1 MKRDEIFQSKY
12 LKSSDLGG
20 KPVVVRIQAAPYEPL
35 KSPEGK
41 EQSKTVL
48 YFAKAKKALPL
59 NMVNWDSV
67 ADICGDDT
75 DTWPGH
81 SIEIYPT
88 QTTMG
93 GKLVD
98 CVRIRRPR
106 GQLPLKAPPVPA
118 PAPVDDNDDGG
129 MDDEIPF

>member
-12 LKSSDLGG
+12 LKAADLAG
-20 KPVVVRIQAAPYEPL
+20 KPVVVKIQAAPFETL

-48 YFAKAKKALPL
+48 YFTKAKKALPL
-59 NMVNWDSV
+59 NMINWDSV

-75 DTWPGH
+75 DAWPGH
-81 SIEIYPT
+81 SIEIYPAT
-88 QTTMG
+88 TTMG

-98 CVRIRRPR
+98 CIRIRHPR
-106 GQLPLKAPPVPA
+106 GELPLAPASKAIAAPPAPPA
-118 PAPVDDNDDGG
+118 DDMN
-129 MDDEIPF
+129 DEIPW